1 MDDDEA
7 VQVLDDF
14 SEYLDEQIVRPAVDE
29 ITSALNEFNRHV
41 PKSIREMLGEYLRD
55 AAVLILIFVPVDI
68 LIPRYINKQ
77 TIAARWLFADF
88 CLARRDSGS
97 TSPLSGG
104 KVGYQIATCTRLE

>member
-1 MDDDEA
+1 MDEDEV

-77 TIAARWLFADF
+77 TIAARWLFAT
-88 CLARRDSGS
+88 LGLSIAMLVLGIWAERRS
-97 TSPLSGG
+97 
-104 KVGYQIATCTRLE
+104 